1 MGDQFDSLIN
11 VTISYLDNPD
21 TPFKDFLMGKM
32 KRIRVRIEELPV
44 DEQLV
49 GTTSNDKQFK
59 RGFQEWLNARW
70 KRRRAGAVAG
80 GRCGGS
86 DRSAG
91 SKAKTPRP
99 ARAADPLNT
108 AMPWRQQPRKPV
120 PPPPVRETWKR
131 PL

>member
-11 VTISYLDNPD
+11 VTISYPDNPD

-49 GTTSNDKQFK
+49 GDYFNDKQFK

-70 KRRRAGAVAG
+70 KEKTRCWRSGRRPMQRLRPIRRQPRRA
-80 GRCGGS
+80 
-86 DRSAG
+86 
-91 SKAKTPRP
+91 PRP
-99 ARAADPLNT
+99 ARAADP
-108 AMPWRQQPRKPV
+108 R
-120 PPPPVRETWKR
+120 
-131 PL
+131 